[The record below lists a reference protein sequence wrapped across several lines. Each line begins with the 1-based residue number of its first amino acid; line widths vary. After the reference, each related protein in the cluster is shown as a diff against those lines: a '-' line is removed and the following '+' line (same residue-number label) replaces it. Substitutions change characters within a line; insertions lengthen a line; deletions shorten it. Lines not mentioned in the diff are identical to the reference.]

1 MIAQLLGS
9 LGSTVVWFGAIAV
22 VLIAVAF
29 AFVGARNQS
38 PKLGL
43 GAIIPVA
50 IGGFAA
56 AVQLDLPVPDPAFL
70 SVLGISL
77 AALGVVGGYPI
88 TVWVLSRAE
97 TGDAS
102 TDGDH
107 GGIVVQDGATKSAK
121 REVLRG
127 GWLIG
132 YLERFAVVA
141 AIVLG
146 HWEIVAAVIAIK
158 GLGRFSELDHAVAR
172 ERFII
177 GTLTSM
183 IWAGACALLIVLS
196 RVA

>member
-38 PKLGL
+38 ARFGL

-56 AVQLDLPVPDPAFL
+56 AVNLDVPAPDPAFL

-77 AALGVVGGYPI
+77 AALGVIGGYPI

-97 TGDAS
+97 TSDAS
-102 TDGDH
+102 KDGDH
-107 GGIVVQDGATKSAK
+107 GGILIQGDGPKSPK

-146 HWEIVAAVIAIK
+146 HWEIVAAVVAVK
-158 GLGRFSELDHAVAR
+158 GLGRFSELDNAVSR

-177 GTLTSM
+177 GTLTSL
-183 IWAGACALLIVLS
+183 IWAGSCALLIVLS
-196 RVA
+196 RGA

>member
-38 PKLGL
+38 ARFGL
-43 GAIIPVA
+43 GAIVPVA

-56 AVQLDLPVPDPAFL
+56 AVNLDLPVPDPAFL

-77 AALGVVGGYPI
+77 AALGVVGGYPV

-102 TDGDH
+102 ADGDH
-107 GGIVVQDGATKSAK
+107 GGIVVDGETPKSPK

-146 HWEIVAAVIAIK
+146 RWEIVLAVVAIK
-158 GLGRFSELDHAVAR
+158 GLGRFSELDNAIAR
-172 ERFII
+172 ERFLI

-196 RVA
+196 RGA

>member
-1 MIAQLLGS
+1 MIAQFLGT

-29 AFVGARNQS
+29 AFVAARNHS
-38 PKLGL
+38 PRFGL
-43 GAIIPVA
+43 GAVIPVA

-56 AVQLDLPVPDPAFL
+56 AVNLDVPAPDPAFL

-77 AALGVVGGYPI
+77 SALGVVGGFPI
-88 TVWVLSRAE
+88 TVWVLSRATTSE
-97 TGDAS
+97 VS
-102 TDGDH
+102 PDGDH
-107 GGIVVQDGATKSAK
+107 GGIMLAGEGTKTAK

-132 YLERFAVVA
+132 YLERFAIVA

-146 HWEIVAAVIAIK
+146 RFEIIAAVIAIK
-158 GLGRFSELDHAVAR
+158 GLGRFSELDNAIAR

-196 RVA
+196 RA

>member
-29 AFVGARNQS
+29 AGVAARNHS
-38 PKLGL
+38 PRFGL
-43 GAIIPVA
+43 GALIPVA
-50 IGGFAA
+50 LGAFAA
-56 AVQLDLPVPDPAFL
+56 AVQLDVPVPDPAFR

-77 AALGVVGGYPI
+77 AALGVVAGFPI
-88 TVWVLSRAE
+88 TVYVLGLAKTSSPNA
-97 TGDAS
+97 
-102 TDGDH
+102 DGEH
-107 GGIVVQDGATKSAK
+107 GGVVVESDTGKGPK

-127 GWLIG
+127 GWVIG
-132 YLERFAVVA
+132 YLERLAIIF

-146 HWEIVAAVIAIK
+146 RFEIVAAVIAVK
-158 GLGRFSELDHAVAR
+158 GLGRFSELDNAIAR

-183 IWAGACALLIVLS
+183 IWAGACGLLIVVS
-196 RVA
+196 RS

>member
-29 AFVGARNQS
+29 AFVAARNQS
-38 PKLGL
+38 ARFGL
-43 GAIIPVA
+43 GAVIPVA
-50 IGGFAA
+50 VGGFAA
-56 AVQLDLPVPDPAFL
+56 AVNLDVPAPDPAFL
-70 SVLGISL
+70 SVLGIAL
-77 AALGVVGGYPI
+77 AALGVIGGYPI

-97 TGDAS
+97 TS
-102 TDGDH
+102 KDGDH
-107 GGIVVQDGATKSAK
+107 GGIVVEGDTAKSPA

-146 HWEIVAAVIAIK
+146 HWEIVAAVIAVK
-158 GLGRFSELDHAVAR
+158 GLGRFSELDNAVAR

-177 GTLTSM
+177 GTLTSL

-196 RVA
+196 RNA

>member
-1 MIAQLLGS
+1 MIAQLLGN

-29 AFVGARNQS
+29 AAVAAYNHS
-38 PKLGL
+38 PRFGL

-50 IGGFAA
+50 LGGFAA
-56 AVQLDLPVPDPAFL
+56 AVNLDVPAPDPAFL
-70 SVLGISL
+70 SVLGIAL
-77 AALGVVGGYPI
+77 AALGVVGGFPI
-88 TVWVLSRAE
+88 TVYVLSRAE
-97 TGDAS
+97 TSDVS

-107 GGIVVQDGATKSAK
+107 GGIVVTGETTKTK

-158 GLGRFSELDHAVAR
+158 GLGRFSELDNAVAR

-196 RVA
+196 RGS

>member
-22 VLIAVAF
+22 VLVAVAF

-38 PKLGL
+38 ARFGL

-50 IGGFAA
+50 LGGFAA
-56 AVQLDLPVPDPAFL
+56 AVNLDVPAPDPAFL

-77 AALGVVGGYPI
+77 AALGVIGGYPI

-97 TGDAS
+97 TSDAS
-102 TDGDH
+102 EDGDH
-107 GGIVVQDGATKSAK
+107 GGIVVEGESPKSPK

-132 YLERFAVVA
+132 YLERFAVIA

-146 HWEIVAAVIAIK
+146 HWEIVAAVIAVK
-158 GLGRFSELDHAVAR
+158 GLGRFSELDNAVAR

-177 GTLTSM
+177 GTLTSL
-183 IWAGACALLIVLS
+183 IWAGSCALLIVLS
-196 RVA
+196 RGA

>member
-38 PKLGL
+38 AKLGL
-43 GAIIPVA
+43 GAIVPVA

-56 AVQLDLPVPDPAFL
+56 AVDLDLPVPDPAFL

-97 TGDAS
+97 TSDAS

-107 GGIVVQDGATKSAK
+107 GGIVVQDGTAKSAK

-127 GWLIG
+127 GWL
-132 YLERFAVVA
+132 
-141 AIVLG
+141 IVLG

-196 RVA
+196 RGA

>member
-1 MIAQLLGS
+1 MIAQLLGT
-9 LGSTVVWFGAIAV
+9 LGSTVVWFSAIAV

-29 AFVGARNQS
+29 AFVAARNHS
-38 PKLGL
+38 PRFGL
-43 GAIIPVA
+43 TALIPVA

-56 AVQLDLPVPDPAFL
+56 AVNLDVPVPDPAFL
-70 SVLGISL
+70 SVLGIAL
-77 AALGVVGGYPI
+77 AALGVVGGFPI

-97 TGDAS
+97 PSAAADAA
-102 TDGDH
+102 GDH
-107 GGIVVQDGATKSAK
+107 GGIVVADAAKGAK

-146 HWEIVAAVIAIK
+146 RFEIVAAVIAIK
-158 GLGRFSELDHAVAR
+158 GLGRFSELDNAVAR

-177 GTLTSM
+177 GTLTSL

-196 RVA
+196 RA

>member
-1 MIAQLLGS
+1 MIAQLLGN
-9 LGSTVVWFGAIAV
+9 LGSTVVWFGAIAI

-38 PKLGL
+38 ARFGL

-50 IGGFAA
+50 LGGFAA
-56 AVQLDLPVPDPAFL
+56 AVNLDVPAPDPAFL

-97 TGDAS
+97 TSDAS
-102 TDGDH
+102 KDGAH
-107 GGIVVQDGATKSAK
+107 GGIVVEGDTAKSPK

-132 YLERFAVVA
+132 YLERFAVIA

-158 GLGRFSELDHAVAR
+158 GLGRFSELDHAIAR

-196 RVA
+196 RGA